1 MTIGQIL
8 AGELQHE
15 AAATKKMFE
24 LLPFDKA
31 TWKPHEKSM
40 TLGHLASHIAEL
52 PLWISLTVEMDE
64 LDFSKFD
71 YKPSDAKTTEELI
84 AKFDESMKK
93 AVNALSNCSDEEMMK
108 NWTLR
113 NGETVYFTMP
123 RAQVMRGMNYNH
135 LFHHRGQLS
144 VYLRMLNV
152 PLPAVYGPTADD
164 TSGMG

>member
-8 AGELQHE
+8 AEELQHE

-24 LLPFDKA
+24 LVPFDKA
-31 TWKPHEKSM
+31 DFKPHEKSM

-52 PLWISLTVEMDE
+52 PLWIGITVDMDE
-64 LDFSKFD
+64 LDFAKFD
-71 YKPSDAKTTEELI
+71 YKPSDAKTTEELL
-84 AKFDESMKK
+84 AKFDENMKK
-93 AVNALSNCSDEEMMK
+93 AVNALSNCSDDVMMK

-113 NGETVYFTMP
+113 SGETVYFTMP
-123 RAQVMRGMNYNH
+123 RIQVMRGMNFNH
-135 LFHHRGQLS
+135 IYHHRGQLS
-144 VYLRMLNV
+144 VYLRMVNV